1 MRRGGQE
8 TREGRLRY
16 YALSRCR
23 LVVGKLVRCEYPPH
37 RGTRVRTPQ
46 TAATPSPKANANPT
60 RRPDGVLLLQPWS
73 TALIQTRKSRMAKI
87 ARALSHIDNSLPN
100 CQKRFLRGKGRSSQ
114 VRVSYGLLARCGG
127 CKRKRQRV
135 A

>member
-1 MRRGGQE
+1 MP
-8 TREGRLRY
+8 
-16 YALSRCR
+16 

-46 TAATPSPKANANPT
+46 TAATPNPKANADPT

-87 ARALSHIDNSLPN
+87 ARALSHIDNSLPDF
-100 CQKRFLRGKGRSSQ
+100 QKRFLRGKGRSSQ
-114 VRVSYGLLARCGG
+114 VIVSYGLLARCDCDVSLKAGG
-127 CKRKRQRV
+127 WLNKKDLEVLTQLV
-135 A
+135 